1 MMIISPLVLIS
12 LVSLLIIAVMVLL
25 SRNLLFSSMV
35 FGIFSLFCAFFY
47 IASLAVDVAIT
58 EIAIGAGASSVLMF
72 LTLLKV
78 GIKEKVAPKLS
89 KQERRKKYITLAF
102 LIIMGVFICISLL
115 DMPPFMD
122 PTNPSNLHIA
132 DRYIKETPTYY
143 QIPNIVTA
151 VLGSYR
157 GYDTMGETTVILIAA
172 IGVFTLLRNE
182 KGKKEAIISK
192 DLTNNAILLRG
203 AQILIPVIMLFA
215 SYILFH
221 GDLSPG
227 GGFQA
232 GVIFANAY
240 ILFALIFGLE
250 KTTKYISFFALQIML
265 AAGVLIYIGTGF
277 ITFLI
282 GGSFLEYN
290 VLAHHAFEG
299 QHYGLFLIELGVFFT
314 VFSGIA
320 LIIVIMMEYL
330 NRYNKNVW

>member
-1 MMIISPLVLIS
+1 MIISPLVFIS
-12 LVSLLIIAVMVLL
+12 LASLFVISIMILL
-25 SRNLLFSSMV
+25 SRNLLFSSLV
-35 FGIFSLFCAFFY
+35 FSLFSLFCAFFY

-58 EIAIGAGASSVLMF
+58 EIAIGAGASSILML
-72 LTLLKV
+72 LTLSKV
-78 GIKEKVAPKLS
+78 GIDEKISANIS
-89 KQERRKKYITLAF
+89 RQEKQKKYITLAF
-102 LIIMGVFICISLL
+102 LIIIGLFICVSLM
-115 DMPPFMD
+115 DMPPFMELS
-122 PTNPSNLHIA
+122 NPSNLHVA
-132 DRYIKETPTYY
+132 NRYIEETPTNYK
-143 QIPNIVTA
+143 IPNIVTA

-172 IGVFTLLRNE
+172 VGVFTLLRS
-182 KGKKEAIISK
+182 KKSDKEIIVSE
-192 DLTNNAILLRG
+192 DLTNSAILLRG

-240 ILFALIFGLE
+240 ILFALIFGLD
-250 KTTKYISFFALQIML
+250 KAIKYISFFALELML
-265 AAGVLIYIGTGF
+265 SIGVLLYVGTGF

-290 VLAHHAFEG
+290 VLAHQAFEG

-314 VFSGIA
+314 VFAGIA
-320 LIIVIMMEYL
+320 LIIVIMMDYL